1 MKRTGLMLMAG
12 LAVLLGMVSLA
23 AAQTKEL
30 VVAAWG
36 DPYEA
41 GWRKSLIPK
50 FEKQYNVKI
59 VWVPGFS
66 SQTLA
71 KLRAQKDNPQID
83 IAMMDDGPHRLAA
96 QLGLVE
102 KLDRAKLANAK
113 DLFNIALEP
122 EDYGVG
128 FGVTGTGVYYNTQIF
143 KEKGWALPTS
153 WLDLLRPEFKG
164 HVTIHNIANT
174 NGLNVLLA
182 LTKIAGGSETNMD
195 PGFAKLKELV
205 PSVVTFD
212 KFGETPTLIQQGVA
226 YIGTWGIDRVVNLAA
241 TGVPVKFAFPKEG
254 VWGWKEIITVV
265 KGRPNVDLAYKF
277 IDLMLSGEE
286 QENTAKFI
294 GLGPLN
300 RKAKLD
306 AETAQHVIYG
316 GEYIDRVTIPD
327 WNVVNAKRAEWT
339 ERWNKEIERR

>member
-1 MKRTGLMLMAG
+1 MKRTGLILMAG

-113 DLFNIALEP
+113 DLFTIAFEP

-143 KEKGWALPTS
+143 KEKGWAPPTS
-153 WLDLLRPEFKG
+153 WLDLSRPEFKG

-226 YIGTWGIDRVVNLAA
+226 YIGTWGIDRVANLAA

-277 IDLMLSGEE
+277 IDLMLSAEE

-300 RKAKLD
+300 KKGKLD